1 MIVRLN
7 KFIAE
12 CGVASRRGAD
22 KLISDGKVKV
32 NGAVVTKLG
41 VEINDKSD
49 VVSVDG
55 VVLKQAER
63 KVYLMMNKPK
73 GCVCTAQDEDKNRKT
88 VYDYL
93 ETDVRVFSVGRLDYD
108 SEGLLLFTND
118 GELANYLTHPSH
130 EIPKTYV
137 VKVEGEVPEN
147 DLALL
152 RKGVTLDGVKTKRAK
167 IKFKETEQAGKIFK
181 YEMTIF
187 EGKNRQIR
195 RMFEAVG
202 KNVVF
207 LKRVAIGDLRLG
219 GLGRGKTRYL
229 SDFEVE
235 YLKNL

>member
-7 KFIAE
+7 KYIAD

-22 KLISDGKVKV
+22 KLIEEGRVKV
-32 NGAVVTKLG
+32 NGVKVERLG
-41 VEINDKSD
+41 VEINDKND
-49 VVSVDG
+49 TVSVDG
-55 VVLKQAER
+55 RNVKPVDK
-63 KVYLMMNKPK
+63 KIYLMMNKPK
-73 GCVCTAQDEDKNRKT
+73 GCVCTAQDEDKGRKT

-93 ETDVRVFSVGRLDYD
+93 TTETRLFSVGRLDYD

-130 EIPKTYV
+130 EIPKTYI

-152 RKGVTLDGVKTKRAK
+152 RKGVELDGVKTKRAK
-167 IKFKETEQAGKIFK
+167 IKFKETEQNGKIYK

-187 EGKNRQIR
+187 EGRNRQIR
-195 RMFEAVG
+195 RMFEAVD

-207 LKRVAIGDLRLG
+207 LKRISIGDLRLG
-219 GLGRGKTRYL
+219 GLGRGKTRHL

>member
-118 GELANYLTHPSH
+118 GELANYLTHP
-130 EIPKTYV
+130 
-137 VKVEGEVPEN
+137 
-147 DLALL
+147 
-152 RKGVTLDGVKTKRAK
+152 
-167 IKFKETEQAGKIFK
+167 
-181 YEMTIF
+181 
-187 EGKNRQIR
+187 
-195 RMFEAVG
+195 
-202 KNVVF
+202 
-207 LKRVAIGDLRLG
+207 
-219 GLGRGKTRYL
+219 
-229 SDFEVE
+229 
-235 YLKNL
+235 